1 MGAALPLGWV
11 ATAHPFRA
19 AGPMAVPGP
28 DLDRVF
34 VRPEGEAGVAA
45 ARLAVTLLRAGPT
58 GRSCRP
64 TQLPAIVRLGRFSAA
79 AT

>member
-1 MGAALPLGWV
+1 VGAALPLGWA

-19 AGPMAVPGP
+19 ADPMAVSDP

-45 ARLAVTLLRAGPT
+45 ARLASPCCVQDQQDNHADRPN
-58 GRSCRP
+58 CRP
-64 TQLPAIVRLGRFSAA
+64 
-79 AT
+79 